1 MTTDEPSK
9 LSTPLV
15 ADSAPTVNLVARR
28 DGEQDL
34 RIRCRH
40 VVTLLGSRE
49 GCKVQLRHEHVAPVH
64 VAIVNNGKQVTAV
77 DLLTNHPAKL
87 NSLKMEHEHLTDGDR
102 LTVGPWVFSVEVG
115 NPSQGGDAD
124 THPFDLEPTP
134 KLVALE
140 HIESGRV
147 LQPNRDVCII
157 GRRRGCDIVISES
170 DVSRAHALLVNYFEY
185 PAIVDLLTSNGTLV
199 NGEAVHF
206 AVLKDKDVLTIGES
220 QFRVRLIGSSVGAK
234 PGTNGK
240 AASPG
245 PIELVAEAA
254 GSDLIDIHKTESS
267 QRWRVAESVE
277 KLQKVARKE

>member
-1 MTTDEPSK
+1 MSTDEPSK
-9 LSTPLV
+9 VSTPLV

-28 DGEQDL
+28 DGERDL

-40 VVTLLGSRE
+40 VVTLLGSRK
-49 GCKVQLRHEHVAPVH
+49 GCKVQLRHEHVASVH

-87 NSLKMEHEHLTDGDR
+87 NALKMEHEHLTDGDR
-102 LTVGPWVFSVEVG
+102 LTVGPWEFSVEVG
-115 NPSQGGDAD
+115 DASQGGHAD
-124 THPFDLEPTP
+124 QHPFDLEPTP

-220 QFRVRLIGSSVGAK
+220 QFRV
-234 PGTNGK
+234 
-240 AASPG
+240 
-245 PIELVAEAA
+245 
-254 GSDLIDIHKTESS
+254 
-267 QRWRVAESVE
+267 
-277 KLQKVARKE
+277 